1 MPTTSFSVSVSVSVS
16 PAPLRHP
23 PQHLNPVIQ
32 GDLWLEWIAREGLTA
47 LALPPEAGGQ
57 GGTLAE
63 LGRAARALARH
74 SPGAARV
81 LWAQRLCIEQ
91 LHVARNRAVA
101 EHLLPD
107 LIAGHRAGACLLPG
121 APEPVPLAARR
132 LDRGWR
138 LHGRL
143 GLTVNLQW
151 AGFVL
156 VAPACFEGGR
166 CARVLLSGDDD
177 GLRRGPDQAGAD
189 WHGLRAAE
197 LSAEALFFRGDE
209 VLDIADEPDA
219 VSFEAHLAE
228 VDRVLRAAL
237 A

>member
-1 MPTTSFSVSVSVSVS
+1 MLAAPDCVAFAAV
-16 PAPLRHP
+16 PA
-23 PQHLNPVIQ
+23 HLNPVIQ

-91 LHVARNRAVA
+91 LHAAHNRAVA
-101 EHLLPD
+101 DYLLPD
-107 LIAGHRAGACLLPG
+107 LIAGHRAGACLLPC
-121 APEPVPLAARR
+121 ASARVPLAARR
-132 LDRGWR
+132 LERGWR
-138 LHGRL
+138 LQGRL
-143 GLTVNLQW
+143 GLAANLQW

-166 CARVLLSGDDD
+166 RARVLLSGDDD
-177 GLRRGPDQAGAD
+177 GLRRGPDRSEAD
-189 WHGLRAAE
+189 WHGTRTAE
-197 LSAEALFFRGDE
+197 LQAQALFFRDDE
-209 VLDIADEPDA
+209 ILDAEDMLPDPR
-219 VSFEAHLAE
+219 VAE

>member
-1 MPTTSFSVSVSVSVS
+1 MLAAPDCAVFAAV
-16 PAPLRHP
+16 PA
-23 PQHLNPVIQ
+23 HLNPVIQ

-81 LWAQRLCIEQ
+81 LWAQRLCIER
-91 LHVARNRAVA
+91 LHAAHNRAVA
-101 EHLLPD
+101 DYLLPD

-121 APEPVPLAARR
+121 SPEPAPLSACRVE
-132 LDRGWR
+132 RGWR

-143 GLTVNLQW
+143 GLAVNLQW

-156 VAPACFEGGR
+156 IVPVSFEGGR
-166 CARVLLSGDDD
+166 TARVLLSGDDD
-177 GLRRGPDQAGAD
+177 GLRRQPDQGGAG
-189 WHGLRAAE
+189 WHGTRTAE
-197 LSAEALFFRGDE
+197 LHAQALFFRDDE
-209 VLDIADEPDA
+209 ILDAEDTPPDPR
-219 VSFEAHLAE
+219 VAE